1 MGCPSPQELMILPSV
16 IRTLH
21 NEFPAMHPIIKS
33 APLPVLQNH
42 LEDHSIDVL
51 LCYKEK
57 TAGVSWEL
65 IRSSPEHL
73 LSVLCH
79 PTIRLHPER
88 TSLLTI

>member
-1 MGCPSPQELMILPSV
+1 MTSARVRLTIHSESDSFPFAKGMPLPQELMILPSV

-57 TAGVSWEL
+57 QQA
-65 IRSSPEHL
+65 
-73 LSVLCH
+73 
-79 PTIRLHPER
+79 
-88 TSLLTI
+88 